1 MGGQGPHLGAQRDT
15 LSGRVRASG
24 GDLGR
29 DYMPAQDVLVIG
41 LGYVGLPLAVQAAR
55 AGFRVT
61 GYDTRAEIAGG
72 LMAGRSHVDDVTN
85 AEVAAMLGRGF
96 LATTDEAGIG
106 PQDVI
111 VICVPT
117 PLSVAGGPDL
127 SAVRAVTETA
137 GRLLRPGTV
146 VSLESTTYP
155 GTTEEVVR
163 PLLEKASGLT
173 AGLGFSLAFSP
184 ERIDPGNPDYGF
196 ANTPKIV
203 GGVTP
208 SCADAAVSFY
218 QRICEEVVRAKS
230 AREAEMAK
238 LLENTYRHVNI
249 ALVNEMAIFCRELD
263 VDLWDAIRCAATK
276 PFGFQPFYPGPG
288 VGGHCIPID
297 PNYLS
302 YKVRTLGYPFRFVEL
317 AQEINSRRP
326 GDVTDRAAELLS
338 RHAKAVNGAKVLL
351 LGVTYKRD
359 IADQRE
365 SPARPLARKLLA
377 RGAQV
382 SYHDPYVPSWEID
395 GQPIPRAGDLHAAL
409 ADADLVIL
417 LQAHSAYDPA
427 QLTHAARL
435 LLDTRGIVPAAPHVE
450 AL

>member
-1 MGGQGPHLGAQRDT
+1 
-15 LSGRVRASG
+15 
-24 GDLGR
+24 
-29 DYMPAQDVLVIG
+29 MPGQDVLVIG
-41 LGYVGLPLAVQAAR
+41 LGYVGLPLAIAAAR
-55 AGFRVT
+55 SGFRVT
-61 GYDTRAEIAGG
+61 GLDLNAEIVAG
-72 LMAGRSHVDDVTN
+72 LMAGRSHVDDVTGD
-85 AEVAAMLGRGF
+85 EVAEMLSHGF
-96 LATTDEAGIG
+96 RATADEAAVE

-117 PLSVAGGPDL
+117 PLSEASGPDL
-127 SAVRAVTETA
+127 SAVRAATATA
-137 GRLLRPGTV
+137 GRLLKAGTL

-155 GTTEEVVR
+155 GTTEEVLG

-173 AGLGFSLAFSP
+173 AGIDFWLAFSP
-184 ERIDPGNPDYGF
+184 ERIDPGNPVYGF
-196 ANTPKIV
+196 RNTPKIV
-203 GGVTP
+203 GGLTP
-208 SCADAAVSFY
+208 SCTDAAEAFY
-218 QRICEEVVRAKS
+218 ARVCDQVIRAKS

-317 AQEINSRRP
+317 AQEINSRMP
-326 GDVTDRAAELLS
+326 GYVTDRAAELLN

-382 SYHDPYVPSWEID
+382 SYHDPYVPSWQID

-409 ADADLVIL
+409 ADANLVIL
-417 LQAHSAYDPA
+417 LQAHQAYNPA
-427 QLTHAARL
+427 QLTQASRL
-435 LLDTRGIVPAAPHVE
+435 LLDTRGVVPAAPHVE